1 MQRVSLARTIA
12 IFLAA
17 AIVAGGGVLVYAYF
31 HNVGGTPPAGP
42 AASSTGFANIACM
55 ESPDYFVVDNGPQEP
70 GLDVIA
76 KHKTSPDETFPC
88 ADVTASSDVVVQ
100 NDLPEFVLGVTQR
113 FLVID
118 SGTAPPPRGLII
130 YDLDAQTSTF
140 SDTYAAPIDIATDTV
155 TYWEATKQ
163 APTAANCPDLAQ
175 YSADGLGAVIES
187 HVTLDLSTM
196 ATTSLGAYQC
206 EPTQ

>member
-1 MQRVSLARTIA
+1 MQRASLVRKVLLFLLLA
-12 IFLAA
+12 IAA
-17 AIVAGGGVLVYAYF
+17 AVGALVYAYH
-31 HNVGGTPPAGP
+31 HNEGASSPPGP
-42 AASSTGFANIACM
+42 SASSTAANITCM
-55 ESPDYFVVDNGPQEP
+55 QSPEYFVVVNGPQEP

-88 ADVTASSDVVVQ
+88 ADVAAAGDVVVQ
-100 NDLPEFVLGVTQR
+100 NDLPEFVLGVAQQ

-118 SGTAPPPRGLII
+118 SGTAPPPRGLIV

-140 SDTYAAPIDIATDTV
+140 TDTYSPPIDIATDTV

-163 APTAANCPDLAQ
+163 APTTANCPDLAQ

-187 HVTLDLSTM
+187 HVSLDLDTM
-196 ATTSLGAYQC
+196 AVTPLGAHQC
-206 EPTQ
+206 EPVQ